1 MNTTTDLAWT
11 GPEGWEVQLLGAAV
25 NGFLLLLVVALT
37 LALLKRGAAAVRHF
51 IWLMGLGSLLLLPLA
66 PEVPLPLKTPEW
78 AGFENPVTNWVI
90 TLTFAGQTNAAHLQ
104 TGASPSSALQPPA
117 SLLAARAVS
126 PVPAGA
132 TSRRPWLPWTW
143 LAGFG
148 LLLAHLALGRW
159 QRWQLAR
166 EAAVCEEPSLLAL
179 LRAEC
184 AAVRLR
190 RRPTLLLSPLPVM
203 PMTWGH
209 WHPVILLPRE
219 ALRWPASQLRMMLR
233 HELAHIQRW
242 DSLTHGFAS
251 LLRAVFWFNPLVWLA
266 CRHLRQEREQAC
278 DDWVLRAGVRP
289 SEYAQF
295 LLQMAGRLALPARA
309 AALPAARPSTLAR
322 RIEALLTNRPRQNL
336 RLLPA
341 VGIIFLYLAA
351 ILFFFGAKAQAA
363 NTPGAGG
370 HEAPSLRLVYP
381 SRLAAG
387 PSATLRTPAGAH
399 FSIGQ
404 SQPFS
409 RSLTACIVCSG
420 PWPKV

>member
-1 MNTTTDLAWT
+1 MNTMTDLPWT
-11 GPEGWEVQLLGAAV
+11 GLQGWEVQLLGAAV
-25 NGFLLLLVVALT
+25 NGFLLLLVVALA

-51 IWLMGLGSLLLLPLA
+51 IWLMGLGSLVLLPLA
-66 PEVPLPLKTPEW
+66 PEVRLPLKTPEW

-104 TGASPSSALQPPA
+104 AGTSQPFSPQPPA
-117 SLLAARAVS
+117 SLLASRAVS
-126 PVPAGA
+126 PAPAVA
-132 TSRRPWLPWTW
+132 TSRRQWLPWTW

-148 LLLAHLALGRW
+148 LLLAHLVLGRW

-179 LRAEC
+179 MRAEC
-184 AAVRLR
+184 AALRLR
-190 RRPTLLLSPLPVM
+190 RRPTLLLSPQPVM

-219 ALRWPASQLRMMLR
+219 ALRWPAAQMRMMLR

-242 DSLTHGFAS
+242 DSLTHAFAS
-251 LLRAVFWFNPLVWLA
+251 LLRAVFWFNPLVWVA

-278 DDWVLRAGVRP
+278 DDLVLRAGVRP

-295 LLQMAGRLALPARA
+295 LLQMAGRLVLPTRA

-341 VGIIFLYLAA
+341 VGIILLYLAG
-351 ILFFFGAKAQAA
+351 ILFFFGAKAPTAS
-363 NTPGAGG
+363 TPGAGG
-370 HEAPSLRLVYP
+370 QEAPSMRLVFP

-387 PSATLRTPAGAH
+387 PSAMSRPPGGAH

-404 SQPFS
+404 SKPFS
-409 RSLTACIVCSG
+409 RSLTPCIVG
-420 PWPKV
+420 